1 MQTIQAQPL
10 KADLLLVIVTLLAA
24 AGWIFSRE
32 TLQGMPPLLFIGIRF
47 LGAAVLLALLSR
59 NHMMTTTKSQWQAGL
74 PSAICF
80 SLALVV
86 WIHALQRTEHVGV
99 GAFITSLAIVLVPVA
114 GWLIYR
120 ELPQRA
126 QWYSLPVSAAGLVF
140 LATDD
145 LTQPDPGHLLFAVA
159 AVLFA
164 IHFTL
169 TGRAVRL
176 LPALPLT
183 ITQLAMVGLVT
194 LVISALV
201 ESWPGSI
208 SPVIWGWLLASLVLA
223 TAMRFY
229 LQTHAQALSSA
240 NHAAVIL
247 TLEPVFTALLAAFW
261 LGETLN
267 TAQLTGCLLI
277 FGAMLIARWPV
288 IKALFSK
295 RKDAS

>member
-1 MQTIQAQPL
+1 MQAHPL
-10 KADLLLVIVTLLAA
+10 KADLILVIVTLLAA

-47 LGAAVLLALLSR
+47 LGAAALLALLSK
-59 NHMMTTTKSQWQAGL
+59 HHLKTTSRTQWRAGL

-80 SLALVV
+80 SVALVV

-145 LTQPDPGHLLFAVA
+145 LTQPDRGHLLFAVA

-183 ITQLAMVGLVT
+183 ITQLAMVGIVT
-194 LVISALV
+194 LGISAIF
-201 ESWPGSI
+201 ETWPDSVT
-208 SPVIWGWLLASLVLA
+208 PAIWGWLLASLVLA

-229 LQTHAQALSSA
+229 LQTRAQALSSA

-247 TLEPVFTALLAAFW
+247 TLEPVFTALLAGFW
-261 LGETLN
+261 LDETLSA
-267 TAQLTGCLLI
+267 AQLTGCLLI
-277 FGAMLIARWPV
+277 FGAMLIARWSV
-288 IKALFSK
+288 IKALWGK
-295 RKDAS
+295 

>member
-1 MQTIQAQPL
+1 METMQAHPL
-10 KADLLLVIVTLLAA
+10 KADLILVIVTLLAA

-47 LGAAVLLALLSR
+47 LGAAALLALLSK
-59 NHMMTTTKSQWQAGL
+59 HHLKTTSRTQWRAGL

-80 SLALVV
+80 SVALVV

-145 LTQPDPGHLLFAVA
+145 LTQPDRGHLLFAVA

-183 ITQLAMVGLVT
+183 ITQLAMVGIVT
-194 LVISALV
+194 LGISAIF
-201 ESWPGSI
+201 ETWPDSVT
-208 SPVIWGWLLASLVLA
+208 PAIWGWLLASLVLA

-229 LQTHAQALSSA
+229 LQTRAQALSSA

-247 TLEPVFTALLAAFW
+247 TLEPVFTALLAGFW
-261 LGETLN
+261 LDETLSA
-267 TAQLTGCLLI
+267 AQLTGCLLI
-277 FGAMLIARWPV
+277 FGAMLIARWSV
-288 IKALFSK
+288 IKALWGK
-295 RKDAS
+295 